1 MQHTYLTAF
10 VFVFMSLRATA
21 QDASSVIRAERS
33 FAAHAVQHGVKSA
46 FLAFTDSTAIA
57 MDGGQYENALEQWR
71 QRPESDI
78 QLIWGPQFAG
88 ASGDGASGFTTGP
101 YYMKLP
107 GADTLLL
114 AGQYTTFWVRRPS
127 GDWKYLIDF
136 GTRFPKRLYTDPSPN
151 PITASLTP
159 DPQAT
164 ARSAED
170 AFLQRYQASG
180 KAAYD
185 DVLNEHSWLNL
196 DRHVPVSKPDSFREL
211 IQRMP
216 LAPEFRPVG
225 SFLSAAKDLA
235 LVYGD
240 AVYEGRKAHYLR
252 IWGHTPA
259 GWKILVQ
266 VMH

>member
-10 VFVFMSLRATA
+10 VFLFTVLRATA
-21 QDASSVIRAERS
+21 QNATSVIRAERS
-33 FAAHAVQHGVKSA
+33 FAAHAVQHGTRSA
-46 FLAFTDSTAIA
+46 FLAYTDSTAIA
-57 MDGGQYENALEQWR
+57 MDDGQYENALEQWR

-78 QLIWGPQFAG
+78 QLIWGPQYAG

-101 YYMKLP
+101 YYMKHP

-136 GTRFPKRLYTDPSPN
+136 GIRFPKRLYSDPSPN
-151 PITASLTP
+151 PITVSLTP

-164 ARSAED
+164 PNTAEA
-170 AFLQRYQASG
+170 AFLQKYRTVG
-180 KAAYD
+180 KTAYD
-185 DVLNEHSWLNL
+185 DVIDEHSWLNL
-196 DRHVPVSKPDSFREL
+196 ERNVPVSKADGFVEL
-211 IQRMP
+211 IRRMP

-235 LVYGD
+235 YVYGD
-240 AVYEGRKAHYLR
+240 VVYEGRKAHYLR
-252 IWGHTPA
+252 IWGHSPL

-266 VMH
+266 VMQ